1 MRIKSSKR
9 GRIGTYISPWMIVG
23 AAVIL
28 LIVVLVL
35 AVRNINRE
43 KHYMAQI
50 LSEKGA
56 ALIKAFEAGA
66 RTGMMGMM
74 WGGDQ
79 VQNLLE
85 ETARLPDILYL
96 VVTDEN
102 GIVLAH
108 NDRNKIGQRFH
119 AGLSAKTLGP
129 STEEQWR
136 LTDLASGQ
144 RSFEVY
150 RYFQPLANYDP
161 QKFRHRFG
169 GMGSPMMKGRGRDW
183 CFPGGNGATEQG
195 RADRI
200 IFVGLD
206 VEPFEEAR
214 KEDIR
219 NTVII
224 SSVLVLLGFGGFLSL
239 YLAESY
245 RSTRRVLQDTS
256 AFADEVVTSLPVG
269 LIATGR
275 DGKIAF
281 FNETAER
288 ITGVNLSD
296 ARGRVPDEF
305 LPVHLCGLKERL
317 DKGQTILEEEME
329 CAFGEDKPVPL
340 SVSASKIVN
349 EEGDFVGNIVILRD
363 LGEVRSL
370 QNEVRR
376 KEKFAAVGSLA
387 AGIAHEIRNPLS
399 SIKGLATYFGNKF
412 AETDEDKESAG
423 VMVREVDRLNRVISE
438 LLEFARPSEPKLK
451 QTNINELL
459 EHSIRLVQQDAKTN
473 NIEIDL
479 AVSDGL
485 PSALLDPDRFSQA
498 LLNLYLNA
506 IQAMDEGGVLSVKS
520 TLGEEGEIKIEIA
533 DTGRG
538 IHPEDLNKIF
548 DPYFTTKTKG
558 TGLGLAIVHKIVE
571 THGGDIKIRSIPEKG
586 TVFTISLPVNGDDL
600 SERGDNES

>member
-1 MRIKSSKR
+1 MKIKSSKR
-9 GRIGTYISPWMIVG
+9 GQIGAYISPWMIMG
-23 AAVIL
+23 AVVIL
-28 LIVVLVL
+28 LIVVVAL
-35 AVRNINRE
+35 AVLNINRE
-43 KHYMAQI
+43 KRYMAQI
-50 LSEKGA
+50 LREKGA

-108 NDRNKIGQRFH
+108 NDRNKIGQRFR
-119 AGLSAKTLGP
+119 AVLSTKSPGP
-129 STEEQWR
+129 GTEEQWR

-183 CFPGGNGATEQG
+183 CFPGGNGATAQG

-239 YLAESY
+239 YLAENY

-288 ITGVNLSD
+288 ITGVKLSD

-399 SIKGLATYFGNKF
+399 SIKGLATYFGDKF
-412 AETDEDKESAG
+412 AETDEDKEFAG

-438 LLEFARPSEPKLK
+438 LLEFARPSELKLK
-451 QTNINELL
+451 QANINELL
-459 EHSIRLVQQDAKTN
+459 EHSIRLVQQDAKSN
-473 NIEIDL
+473 NIELNFSATDN
-479 AVSDGL
+479 L
-485 PSALLDPDRFSQA
+485 PSVLLDPDRFSQA
-498 LLNLYLNA
+498 LLNLHLNA
-506 IQAMDEGGVLSVKS
+506 IQAMHEGGVLSVKS

-538 IHPEDLNKIF
+538 IPPEDLNKIF

-571 THGGDIKIRSIPEKG
+571 THGGEIKIRSIPEKG
-586 TVFTISLPVNGDDL
+586 TVFTISIPVDGDDL

>member
-1 MRIKSSKR
+1 
-9 GRIGTYISPWMIVG
+9 MIVG

-108 NDRNKIGQRFH
+108 NDRNKIGQRFRT
-119 AGLSAKTLGP
+119 GLSAKTLGP

-161 QKFRHRFG
+161 QTFRRRFG
-169 GMGSPMMKGRGRDW
+169 GGMGGQMMMGRRRDW
-183 CFPGGNGATEQG
+183 CFPAGNGTTSQ
-195 RADRI
+195 DRKDQI

-224 SSVLVLLGFGGFLSL
+224 SSVLLLLGFGGFLSL
-239 YLAESY
+239 YLAEKH
-245 RSTRRVLQDTS
+245 RSARRALQDTS

-288 ITGVNLSD
+288 ITGVNLND
-296 ARGRVPDEF
+296 ARGRDPDEV

-317 DKGQTILEEEME
+317 NKGQTILEEEME
-329 CAFGEDKPVPL
+329 CAFGDDKPVPL

-349 EEGDFVGNIVILRD
+349 EEGDFVGTIVILRD

-370 QNEVRR
+370 QEEIRR
-376 KEKFAAVGSLA
+376 KEKLAAVGSLA

-438 LLEFARPSEPKLK
+438 LLEFARPSELKLK
-451 QTNINELL
+451 QANINELL
-459 EHSIRLVQQDAKTN
+459 EHSVRLVQQDAKSN
-473 NIEIDL
+473 NIEL
-479 AVSDGL
+479 NFSASDAL
-485 PSALLDPDRFSQA
+485 PPVLLDPDRFSQA

-586 TVFTISLPVNGDDL
+586 TVFTISLPVNADEL